1 MNLKKRKKEKGKAQ
15 LCSLENNSQIVTVNT
30 GLKWCGLRTIFSH
43 KTGSERRGKNVHF
56 VISLTLGTFF
66 LIFFSVFRNGS
77 TFSTL
82 STPENTYLLI
92 GTCWI
97 ATWACTHESLCLE
110 SRYSIFRWVQ
120 LSGCLYDTYVM
131 GNGCSCTVWIL
142 ETETVQ
148 TLVMIINNQQHSE
161 ELLHGV
167 GLFGYESWLHLKK
180 KRRKVCILFSYFL
193 SHFHITF
200 N

>member
-1 MNLKKRKKEKGKAQ
+1 MNLKKKKKRKRQSTALLLGKQ
-15 LCSLENNSQIVTVNT
+15 QPDRNCKYW
-30 GLKWCGLRTIFSH
+30 LKVVWAPHDFQPQNR
-43 KTGSERRGKNVHF
+43 KWEEGKNVHF

-77 TFSTL
+77 TFSTP

-180 KRRKVCILFSYFL
+180 KKKSMYFV
-193 SHFHITF
+193 
-200 N
+200 